1 VTLELVL
8 LVLLVVAA
16 VWTVLARGLIGAAI
30 GLAVTSVVLS
40 VLLYRMHAP
49 WAAVFE
55 LSVCAGLITVVFV
68 SAMALTQAQSPAELV
83 LATHRRWRRYVAL
96 PVLLVVVAAAL
107 AWIGIPDIPPSR
119 PMGEVSVGETL
130 WRLRPTDI
138 LGQVLILVTGV
149 LGVVVLFKERGN
161 DAR

>member
-1 VTLELVL
+1 MTLELVL

-16 VWTVLARGLIGAAI
+16 VWTVLARGLVGAAI

-40 VLLYRMHAP
+40 VLLFQMHAP

-68 SAMALTQAQSPAELV
+68 SAVALTRAESPQELAR
-83 LATHRRWRRYVAL
+83 ATERRWRRYVAL
-96 PVLLVVVAAAL
+96 PILLVVVAVAL
-107 AWIGIPDIPPSR
+107 AYLGVPEIPPSR
-119 PMGEVSVGETL
+119 PMGEPGVGETL
-130 WRLRPTDI
+130 WRLRPTDV
-138 LGQVLILVTGV
+138 LGQVLILFTGV

>member
-1 VTLELVL
+1 MILDIVL

-16 VWTVLARGLIGAAI
+16 VWTVLARGLVGAAI

-40 VLLYRMHAP
+40 VLLFQMHAP

-55 LSVCAGLITVVFV
+55 LSVCAGLITVIFV
-68 SAMALTQAQSPAELV
+68 SAVALTQAQSPEERAM
-83 LATHRRWRRYVAL
+83 ATHNRWKRYLAL

-107 AWIGIPDIPPSR
+107 VWLGVPDVPPSR
-119 PMGEVSVGETL
+119 TMGEPAVGETL
-130 WRLRPTDI
+130 WRLRPTDV
-138 LGQVLILVTGV
+138 LGQLLILVIGV